1 MSQVQINQN
10 GQLQTR
16 RKSGSDS
23 IVDLIEKMKPEIAR
37 ALPKHVTPDR
47 MARVALTALRT
58 NKQFAECT
66 PQSLLA
72 CIMQASQLG
81 LEVNTPLG
89 HAYLIPRKNKGT
101 MECTLLIGYQGLIEL
116 ARRSGQVRALWAFPV
131 YEGDVFK
138 VAYGLK
144 PNVEHEPKFE
154 LARAPGSL
162 RYVYAAAK
170 LADTDDP
177 VFVVL
182 TRAEIEGYRKRG
194 ASGRGITTPW
204 DSDYEA
210 MALKTAVRRLYR
222 WLPKSIEMA
231 HAMSGDEAVE
241 TGRASIFTD
250 EVRGAIEKGT
260 GLELPAGDVETLDV
274 SDVPEEARHA
284 DPVEMAGRSTHDPN
298 AGEVAPEHEPR

>member
-154 LARAPGSL
+154 LARAPG
-162 RYVYAAAK
+162 K
-170 LADTDDP
+170 P
-177 VFVVL
+177 
-182 TRAEIEGYRKRG
+182 
-194 ASGRGITTPW
+194 
-204 DSDYEA
+204 
-210 MALKTAVRRLYR
+210 
-222 WLPKSIEMA
+222 
-231 HAMSGDEAVE
+231 
-241 TGRASIFTD
+241 
-250 EVRGAIEKGT
+250 
-260 GLELPAGDVETLDV
+260 
-274 SDVPEEARHA
+274 
-284 DPVEMAGRSTHDPN
+284 
-298 AGEVAPEHEPR
+298 